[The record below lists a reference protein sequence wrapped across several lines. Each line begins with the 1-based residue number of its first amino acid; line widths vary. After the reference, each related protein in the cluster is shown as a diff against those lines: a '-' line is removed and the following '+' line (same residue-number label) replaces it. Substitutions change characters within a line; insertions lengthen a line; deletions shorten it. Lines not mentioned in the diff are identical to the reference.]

1 MRMQCISGSNDS
13 CRGARTRGQNLP
25 APHLAPKLIRF
36 EIETETTM
44 ATAIKLPDFPLKNVN
59 MESNAPL
66 SSINARVE
74 RVTGVY
80 GMSPRLS
87 LSLLSPPSTLTL
99 PLARREPH
107 AILQAYSHA
116 TRMIRAPPD
125 RAGVY
130 MGISEGGA
138 SDDVST
144 VAVDERG
151 SQPAVVF
158 HALPRAHD
166 RSLRYILLL

>member
-1 MRMQCISGSNDS
+1 
-13 CRGARTRGQNLP
+13 
-25 APHLAPKLIRF
+25 
-36 EIETETTM
+36 M